1 MSLESRGY
9 ITRYEGNDDRQLKY
23 LFFSHQ
29 DAIVQARRFHEVV
42 LIDTTYKTNRQGL
55 LYVNIVG
62 ISNVGNRKSL
72 STFTIAGGLLV
83 KEDEYAMSWILAVLK
98 ETVFSNG
105 ELPIFV
111 TDAAMQLRNSIAT
124 IFHSSKHLLCTWHI
138 ANNFETRLMKT
149 FPKEEDWIALKAA
162 LKAIINSKT
171 AKDFQSAKH
180 TYLVVSKLSQ
190 DQEDVEGYLE
200 R

>member
-124 IFHSSKHLLCTWHI
+124 IFHSSKHLLCT
-138 ANNFETRLMKT
+138 
-149 FPKEEDWIALKAA
+149 
-162 LKAIINSKT
+162 
-171 AKDFQSAKH
+171 
-180 TYLVVSKLSQ
+180 
-190 DQEDVEGYLE
+190 
-200 R
+200 